1 MTAGRYGLAAAAL
14 VLTSWAGGDSIAASL
29 DALAA
34 DGLYTWRIA
43 STDDAPPW
51 CCICWTN
58 DLPTPGACDLD
69 NRHGTYGVSDE
80 FQAPKGEMLIYALIE
95 SGQAKRVRVL
105 SPQCRVTSRR
115 EVVDLG
121 PVEVGES
128 LAWLKSHV
136 PASESVSTDAL
147 AAIAV
152 HKGSAALRF
161 LIDMADAG
169 PTTELRKDAIFWM
182 SQARITES
190 AGELERLMFRD
201 GSAAIRQHA
210 AFALSQSTA
219 ANRGD
224 ALIRQ
229 GREDRD
235 PEVRSQ
241 AWFWLAQT
249 GLKRSEEAIQWAIAN
264 DPDHN
269 VRKEAVFAMSQLPG
283 ERGVDA
289 LFAVLGNRQMHRE
302 VREQALF
309 WLAQSDSDRAFEYL
323 DRLLA
328 GTR

>member
-1 MTAGRYGLAAAAL
+1 M
-14 VLTSWAGGDSIAASL
+14 
-29 DALAA
+29 
-34 DGLYTWRIA
+34 
-43 STDDAPPW
+43 
-51 CCICWTN
+51 
-58 DLPTPGACDLD
+58 
-69 NRHGTYGVSDE
+69 
-80 FQAPKGEMLIYALIE
+80 QIYALIE
-95 SGQAKRVRVL
+95 SGQTKRVRVL
-105 SPQCRVTSRR
+105 SPQCSVTSRR

-121 PVEVGES
+121 VVDVDES
-128 LAWLKSHV
+128 LAWLKGHV
-136 PASESVSTDAL
+136 TTPASVSTDAL

-190 AGELERLMFRD
+190 AGELERLMFHD

-210 AFALSQSTA
+210 AFSLSQSTA
-219 ANRGD
+219 PNRSD
-224 ALIRQ
+224 PLVRQ

-249 GLKRSEEAIQWAIAN
+249 GASQSEKAIQWAITN
-264 DPDHN
+264 DPDDD
-269 VRKEAVFAMSQLPG
+269 VREEAVFAMSQLPG

-289 LFAVLGNRQMHRE
+289 LFAVLGNQRMSRE

-328 GTR
+328 GAL